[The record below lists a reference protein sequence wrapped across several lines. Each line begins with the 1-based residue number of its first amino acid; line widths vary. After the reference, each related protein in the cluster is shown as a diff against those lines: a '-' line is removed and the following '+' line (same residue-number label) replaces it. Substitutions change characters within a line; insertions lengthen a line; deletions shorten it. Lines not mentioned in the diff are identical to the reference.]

1 MALPPKRNS
10 EDASFRGIVG
20 RAFGS
25 RSSKTAGDP
34 VPELDEVL
42 TNLHI
47 SEQEYSQPFEINRV
61 HFAETA
67 TEPPGQPRTQTTNRE
82 LEAHRQRLE
91 HLLESARQIEEML
104 AQEAAQARSLGEN
117 LKLDEKRAAAAEA
130 AEGERKAA
138 TQARA
143 YAQNSETAAAY
154 QTKVDGEWSAAKAE
168 LTAAEASV
176 MELQARLRDAQDL
189 VVLSKAKVLEA
200 ESRSKEAAKRADL
213 AKSLVHDAEI
223 RVAKCREA
231 REAAQAEVTHAEEI
245 ANSIALTAET
255 LKRIRKLGSK
265 E

>member
-1 MALPPKRNS
+1 MPLPPKRNS

-25 RSSKTAGDP
+25 RSPKATGDP
-34 VPELDEVL
+34 APELDEVL

-61 HFAETA
+61 HFAETPA
-67 TEPPGQPRTQTTNRE
+67 EPAGQPGTNSPYPE

-91 HLLESARQIEEML
+91 QLLESARQIEEML
-104 AQEAAQARSLGEN
+104 AKEAAQARSLGEN
-117 LKLDEKRAAAAEA
+117 LKLDEKRALAAEA
-130 AEGERKAA
+130 AEGERKATA
-138 TQARA
+138 EARA

-154 QTKVDGEWSAAKAE
+154 QVKAESELAASRAE

-176 MELQARLRDAQDL
+176 RELQARLRDAQDL
-189 VVLSKAKVLEA
+189 AVVSKAKVLEA

-213 AKSLVHDAEI
+213 AMALVRDAEI

-231 REAAQAEVTHAEEI
+231 REAAQAQVTHAEEI

-255 LKRIRKLGSK
+255 LKRIRKLGSP